1 MTGNGWDEYKK
12 LVVHELER
20 SNERL
25 TKIENRLYDIERRLA
40 GLQAKVY
47 TTALIISVLISS
59 AIQIMN

>member
-25 TKIENRLYDIERRLA
+25 TKIENRLYDIERRLT

>member
-25 TKIENRLYDIERRLA
+25 TKIETRLYDIERRLTV
-40 GLQAKVY
+40 LQTKVY